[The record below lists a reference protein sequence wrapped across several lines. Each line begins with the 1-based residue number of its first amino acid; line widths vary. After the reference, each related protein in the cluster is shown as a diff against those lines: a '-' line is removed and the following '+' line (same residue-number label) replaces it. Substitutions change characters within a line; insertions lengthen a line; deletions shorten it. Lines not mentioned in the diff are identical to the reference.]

1 MTTPEHRRLFGPDKE
16 AWKRWGPYVS
26 ERAWGTVREDYSA
39 EGDPWRYF
47 PHEHARS
54 KAYRW
59 GEDGLAGVCDRYQVL
74 VFALALWNHRDPIL
88 KERLFGVIP
97 TEGNHGEDVKEYYF
111 YLDATPTHSYMKW
124 LYKYPQAEY
133 PYRRLVEENQRRAG
147 RGPEVE
153 LLDLGVFDDDRYF
166 DVFVEYAKHAPEDL
180 AVRVTVHN
188 RGPEDAPLTILPH
201 LWFRNTWA
209 WGETRLPAPVIG
221 VGPAGPGRASLI
233 ADDRPGP
240 RVPGL
245 HRDYVLGPRW
255 LHVPDDAELL
265 FTDNETNFQRV
276 YGAHEHNPSPHVK
289 DAFHRHIVD
298 REPACNPART
308 GSKSCARI
316 ERVVPARG
324 SVTVRLRLTA
334 SAPAPDID
342 LLDEVDRVIEL
353 RRREADAFYETIHPP
368 LASEDE
374 KRIQRQAF
382 AGMLWTKQIYLF
394 DVERWL
400 EGDNPRWPPPRARL
414 GIRNQHWRHLN
425 SQRILSMPD
434 KWEYPWFAAWDLAF
448 HCVPL
453 ALLDPEFAKE
463 QLWVLLFEQFL
474 HPSGQIPAYEWDFS
488 DLNPPVH
495 AWAVWRVYNMDRVRA
510 GKGDRDFLER
520 CFHKLLM
527 NFAWWVNKVDRE
539 GNNIFEGGFLGFDNI
554 SVIDRSEPLP
564 AGTTLE
570 QSDATGWMGMFCL
583 NLMRIALELA
593 RENPVYE
600 SLATKFFQHYIYVA
614 RAMKHRGGR
623 NYQLWDEED
632 GFFYDVLRF
641 PDGHFETFRV
651 RSLVGLVPLFAV
663 ERIEERWIEQF
674 SHFTRD
680 FRWFLRNRSDLVRDV
695 AHRVE
700 HERDSTLVLTI
711 VDPAQTRRLLARMLD
726 PDELLSPYG
735 LRSMSK
741 YHQGHPYRLDQREV
755 RYEPAEADSKLKGGN
770 SNWRGPVWFPT
781 AFLMIESLRKLGKAY
796 AGTLELPGPNGPQTF
811 WDIAEDMANRLIRIF
826 TRDRDG
832 RRPVHGQRKKFQDDP
847 HWRDLI
853 LFYEYFHADTGE
865 GLGASH
871 QTGWTGLVASL
882 IDEWRRPH
890 AGQSASQPLQARPDV
905 GEEHGQ
911 AEEHG
916 DHAGR
921 GQADARPGAAR
932 APRERA
938 DQAEHDGRDPHR

>member
-1 MTTPEHRRLFGPDKE
+1 LSQDTPEHRRLFGPDSE
-16 AWKRWGPYVS
+16 TWRRWGPYVS
-26 ERAWGTVREDYSA
+26 ERAWGTVREDYSDV
-39 EGDPWRYF
+39 GDPWRYF

-59 GEDGLAGVCDRYQVL
+59 GEDGLAAICDRYQVM
-74 VFALALWNHRDPIL
+74 VFALALWNHRDPFL
-88 KERLFGVIP
+88 KERLFGVVP
-97 TEGNHGEDVKEYYF
+97 YEGNHGEDAKEYYF
-111 YLDATPTHSYMKW
+111 YLDSTPTHSYMKW

-133 PYRRLVEENQRRAG
+133 PYRRLVEENQRRG
-147 RGPEVE
+147 GHGPEVE

-166 DVFVEYAKHAPEDL
+166 DVFVEYAKQSPDDI
-180 AVRVTVHN
+180 AVRITVHN
-188 RGPEDAPLTILPH
+188 RGPEDAPLSILPH

-209 WGETRLPAPVIG
+209 WGPERLPTPVIS
-221 VGPAGPGRASLI
+221 VGPRSSGSAGGAAPGHVSLI

-240 RVPGL
+240 RVEGVL
-245 HRDYVLGPRW
+245 GEYVLGPRW
-255 LHVPDDAELL
+255 LYAPDDAELL
-265 FTDNETNFQRV
+265 FTDNETNFQRL
-276 YGAHEHNPSPHVK
+276 YGPHEKNPSPHVK
-289 DAFHRHIVD
+289 DAFHRYLVNG
-298 REPACNPART
+298 EPAVNPART
-308 GSKSCARI
+308 GTKSCARI
-316 ERVVPARG
+316 TRVVPARG
-324 SVTVRLRLTA
+324 SVTLHLRL
-334 SAPAPDID
+334 APAP
-342 LLDEVDRVIEL
+342 LEAPLAEVDAIVDAG
-353 RRREADAFYETIHPP
+353 RRDADAYYTAIHPP

-374 KRIQRQAF
+374 KNIQRQAF

-394 DVERWL
+394 DVDRWL
-400 EGDNPRWPPPRARL
+400 DGDNPAWPPPRARQ
-414 GIRNQHWRHLN
+414 GIRNHHWRHLN
-425 SQRILSMPD
+425 SKRILSMPD

-453 ALLDPEFAKE
+453 ALIDPAFAKE

-600 SLATKFFQHYIYVA
+600 ALATKFFQHYIYVA
-614 RAMKHRGGR
+614 RAMKQRGGR
-623 NYQLWDEED
+623 NYQLWDEQD

-651 RSLVGLVPLFAV
+651 RSQVGLVPLFAV
-663 ERIEERWIEQF
+663 ERIEERWIAQF
-674 SHFTRD
+674 PRFTRD
-680 FRWFLRNRSDLVRDV
+680 WRWFLKNRSDLVRDV
-695 AHRVE
+695 AHHVE
-700 HERDSTLVLTI
+700 HANDSTLVLTI
-711 VDPAQTRRLLARMLD
+711 VDPAQTQRLIERMLD
-726 PDELLSPYG
+726 PDEFLSPYG
-735 LRSMSK
+735 LRSMSR
-741 YHQGHPYRLDQREV
+741 YHEAHPYRLGHREV

-796 AGTLELPGPNGPQTF
+796 GNTLEMPAAGCGSGPKTF
-811 WDIAEDMANRLIRIF
+811 WGVAEELANRMIRIF
-826 TRDRDG
+826 TRDADG
-832 RRPVHGQRKKFQDDP
+832 RRAVHGNRHKLQNDP
-847 HWRDLI
+847 HWRDYI

-890 AGQSASQPLQARPDV
+890 TGPDVHDSQARPD
-905 GEEHGQ
+905 
-911 AEEHG
+911 
-916 DHAGR
+916 DR
-921 GQADARPGAAR
+921 KKD
-932 APRERA
+932 
-938 DQAEHDGRDPHR
+938 DQAG